1 LVGKRGKKGGRER
14 DRPAA
19 AGPGATRVLEREKK
33 KRSWSQPSLREDK
46 RGWRPPRAL
55 SMFERIDEIEK
66 ERTAVSTGILEEL
79 RGIASAAGK
88 YLFLFYVL
96 SLFRLM
102 LSGYYCRDLTRL
114 SASALSLVQQT
125 TGPDR

>member
-1 LVGKRGKKGGRER
+1 
-14 DRPAA
+14 
-19 AGPGATRVLEREKK
+19 
-33 KRSWSQPSLREDK
+33 
-46 RGWRPPRAL
+46 
-55 SMFERIDEIEK
+55 MFERIDEIEK